1 MKGSKKLLV
10 AAMLLSMTLALAA
23 CGSSKNNNSAN
34 DMAGNAATGNNQG
47 TVPHYLQFASGN

>member
-1 MKGSKKLLV
+1 MKGSKKLLF

-34 DMAGNAATGNNQG
+34 DMAGNAATGNCHKLPG
-47 TVPHYLQFASGN
+47 K